1 MSAQTFRVRY
11 EHPKTGERSDAVARE
26 LSLGGMFVATASP
39 IEEGALLAIEIDLGG
54 KNVSVDARVLRTEP
68 DGMRLVFLDLPEDV
82 AATLS
87 AAVTPASQ
95 RTVLGVGGATMTS
108 TTPGLAT
115 PAEAR
120 TPKAVPSVN
129 TTTPGIAAPAE
140 ARPEPKAKP
149 KTAAEETR
157 RESSAPPPPPKSG
170 GAGKWFFLL
179 LLAGGAAAAYVY
191 RDPLRREI
199 EKAIGPEPSP
209 APTPAASV
217 QPTPIVEAGVDA
229 APDAQ
234 ADAEAVDAAVADAAT
249 EAGARDAG
257 AEGGIDGGARDA
269 GARDGGHPDAG
280 HRDAGVKK

>member
-39 IEEGALLAIEIDLGG
+39 IEEGALLAIDIDLGG
-54 KNVSVDARVLRTEP
+54 KNVSVDARVLRAEP
-68 DGMRLVFLDLPEDV
+68 DGMRVVFLDLPEDV

-108 TTPGLAT
+108 TTPG
-115 PAEAR
+115 
-120 TPKAVPSVN
+120 
-129 TTTPGIAAPAE
+129 IAAPAE

-149 KTAAEETR
+149 KTADEETR

-179 LLAGGAAAAYVY
+179 LLAGGVAAAYVY

-209 APTPAASV
+209 VPTPAASV

-257 AEGGIDGGARDA
+257 AEGGTDGGARDA
-269 GARDGGHPDAG
+269 GARDAGHPDAG
-280 HRDAGVKK
+280 HRDAGAKK

>member
-1 MSAQTFRVRY
+1 MSAAQTFRVRY
-11 EHPKTGERSDAVARE
+11 EHPKTGERSEAVARE

-39 IEEGALLAIEIDLGG
+39 LDEGALLAMEIDLGG
-54 KNVSVDARVLRTEP
+54 KNVSVDARVLRSEP
-68 DGMRLVFLDLPEDV
+68 DGMRVVFLDLPEDV

-108 TTPGLAT
+108 TTPG
-115 PAEAR
+115 
-120 TPKAVPSVN
+120 
-129 TTTPGIAAPAE
+129 IAAPPE
-140 ARPEPKAKP
+140 ARPEPKPEPKP
-149 KTAAEETR
+149 KLTVEEKR

-199 EKAIGPEPSP
+199 DKAVGPEPAQ
-209 APTPAASV
+209 APTPVASV

-229 APDAQ
+229 AP
-234 ADAEAVDAAVADAAT
+234 EVDAAVADAALVDAAIADAASEAGT
-249 EAGARDAG
+249 KDAGARDAG
-257 AEGGIDGGARDA
+257 HGDAGHADAGHHDA
-269 GARDGGHPDAG
+269 GA
-280 HRDAGVKK
+280 KK